1 LRPRDTRVHLHDAR
15 AAAETVRDFIGGRTL
30 EDYRSD
36 LMLRSA
42 VERQFEIL
50 GEALGRA
57 IKVEPG
63 LQEWVPALR
72 GAIDFRNVIAHEY
85 DRLAD
90 ATIWDIACNELPAL
104 LADLEAELARR
115 DASRGA

>member
-1 LRPRDTRVHLHDAR
+1 LRPRDPRVELHDAIG
-15 AAAETVRDFIGGRTL
+15 AGEAVRGFVAGRTL
-30 EDYRSD
+30 EDYRAD

-42 VERQFEIL
+42 VERQFEVL

-63 LQEWVPALR
+63 LQERVPALR

-90 ATIWDIACNELPAL
+90 ATIWDIARNELPAL
-104 LADLEAELARR
+104 LADLEAEQTRR
-115 DASRGA
+115 DAPTAR

>member
-1 LRPRDTRVHLHDAR
+1 LRPRDPRVELHDAVT
-15 AAAETVRDFIGGRTL
+15 AGEAVRDFIAGRTL
-30 EDYRSD
+30 EDYRED

-57 IKVEPG
+57 IRIDPG
-63 LQEWVPALR
+63 LDERLPSLR
-72 GAIDFRNVIAHEY
+72 GAIDFRNVVAHEY

-90 ATIWDIACNELPAL
+90 ATVWDIACNELPAL
-104 LADLEAELARR
+104 VADLAKELARR
-115 DASRGA
+115 

>member
-1 LRPRDTRVHLHDAR
+1 
-15 AAAETVRDFIGGRTL
+15 VRGFVAGRTL
-30 EDYRSD
+30 EDYRAD

-42 VERQFEIL
+42 VERQFELL

-57 IKVEPG
+57 TKVDPALRER
-63 LQEWVPALR
+63 LPALR
-72 GAIDFRNVIAHEY
+72 GAVDFRNVIAYEY

-90 ATIWDIACNELPAL
+90 ATVWDIARNELPAL

-115 DASRGA
+115 